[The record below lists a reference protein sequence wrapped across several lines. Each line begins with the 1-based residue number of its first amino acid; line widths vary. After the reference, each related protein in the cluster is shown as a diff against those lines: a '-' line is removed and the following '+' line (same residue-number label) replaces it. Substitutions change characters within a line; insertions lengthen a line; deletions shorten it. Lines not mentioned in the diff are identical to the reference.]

1 MTKSAANRDRP
12 PRKMPKS
19 KEAFLDAA
27 TRLFAAH
34 GYDGMTIRDV
44 AKEAGA
50 TLGTLHYHWG
60 NKDGLVRDICA
71 LQLQPLVDARL
82 ARYAA
87 LDEFNRTHPGNK
99 ERIAAL
105 LRAHF
110 DPFIDIF
117 GGSDAE
123 RSLMQQFYIR
133 VSSDPAPAVRAIS
146 NEIMTEMSRE
156 FVRRL
161 HDLCDHLPMHEF
173 HWRLNAVLGTT
184 LHLQAFSTRLSNL
197 AQRLDLASGD
207 EDYMAIRNAITPTVH
222 FLVEALVAPPCDGGE
237 AAKEPSG

>member
-1 MTKSAANRDRP
+1 MNKSAANP
-12 PRKMPKS
+12 GGKPRKMPKS

-27 TRLFAAH
+27 ARLFAEH

-60 NKDGLVRDICA
+60 NKDGLIRDICS
-71 LQLQPLVDARL
+71 LQLQPLVDTRL
-82 ARYAA
+82 DRYAA
-87 LDEFNRTHPGNK
+87 LDDFNRRHSDRRD
-99 ERIAAL
+99 RIHAL

-110 DPFIDIF
+110 EPFIDIF

-133 VSSDPAPAVRAIS
+133 VSSDPAPAVRTIS
-146 NEIMTEMSRE
+146 NEIMAEMSRE

-161 HDLCDHLPMHEF
+161 YELCDHLPKSEF

-184 LHLQAFSTRLSNL
+184 LHLQAFSSRLSEL
-197 AQRLDLASGD
+197 AQRVNLASGD
-207 EDYMAIRNAITPTVH
+207 EDYMDIRTAIAPTVH
-222 FLVEALVAPPCDGGE
+222 VLVEALVAPPCEDME
-237 AAKEPSG
+237 LAK

>member
-50 TLGTLHYHWG
+50 TLGTLHYHW
-60 NKDGLVRDICA
+60 
-71 LQLQPLVDARL
+71 
-82 ARYAA
+82 
-87 LDEFNRTHPGNK
+87 GNK